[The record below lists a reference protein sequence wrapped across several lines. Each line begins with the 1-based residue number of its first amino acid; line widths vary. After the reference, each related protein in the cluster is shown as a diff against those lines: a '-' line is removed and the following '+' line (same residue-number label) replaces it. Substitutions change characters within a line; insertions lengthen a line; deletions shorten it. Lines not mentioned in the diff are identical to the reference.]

1 MAKPARAP
9 MPKKWIILVTV
20 VIVVIIVGVLLV
32 SYKPPQLSMTVKSIK
47 ALPNGNFNL
56 TLTYTTKDLN
66 ITSGEYRVKIVARR
80 TLETTEEKKDLT
92 ESPLPNVPP
101 QSSVDQ
107 SFVLDA
113 KGYTDL
119 SIYVLKGSKQVL
131 FQTQRIPI
139 V

>member
-9 MPKKWIILVTV
+9 MPKKWIILVALL
-20 VIVVIIVGVLLV
+20 IVVIIVGALLA
-32 SYKPPQLSMTVKSIK
+32 SYKPPPLSMTVKKIYTLS
-47 ALPNGNFNL
+47 NGDVNL

-92 ESPLPNVPP
+92 EAPLPNIPP

-119 SIYVLKGSKQVL
+119 SIYVLKGNKQVL